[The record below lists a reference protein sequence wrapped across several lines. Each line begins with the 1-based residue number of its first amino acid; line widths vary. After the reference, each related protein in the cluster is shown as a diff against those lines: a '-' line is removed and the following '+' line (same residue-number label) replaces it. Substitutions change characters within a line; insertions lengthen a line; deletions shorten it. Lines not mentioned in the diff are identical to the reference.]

1 MRSIVLILMKNET
14 GTLSRI
20 INLFSQ
26 RGYNIKL

>member
-1 MRSIVLILMKNET
+1 MKNET